1 MRFLMM
7 ALRGLGRLCGA
18 TVASGVGLFDWAF
31 RWSWQGLTGRS
42 LDAERAERVRAQ
54 ADADTAAQAAAQAQ
68 ADRQDAQTRH
78 EESATLAEAQ
88 LEATRELRDE
98 LRRAEVARKAEAR
111 RPKAE
116 QPVAPPTAWEPDKE
130 PEGSALAPADA

>member
-1 MRFLMM
+1 MLKFLKA
-7 ALRGLGRLCGA
+7 ALRGFAAVFGA
-18 TVASGVGLFDWAF
+18 TVASGVSLVDWAW

-88 LEATRELRDE
+88 LVATRELRDE
-98 LRRAEVARKAEAR
+98 LRRAEVTRRAEAR

-116 QPVAPPTAWEPDKE
+116 RPVARPTAWEPE
-130 PEGSALAPADA
+130 PEGGAPVPAYA